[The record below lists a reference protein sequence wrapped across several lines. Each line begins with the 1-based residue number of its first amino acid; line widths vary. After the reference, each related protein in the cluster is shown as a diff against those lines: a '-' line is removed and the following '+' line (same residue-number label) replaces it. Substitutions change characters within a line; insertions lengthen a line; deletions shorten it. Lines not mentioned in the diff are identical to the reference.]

1 MNSYS
6 NNLESTKK
14 YKLHY
19 LLKRWKIM
27 SRKARNKVSLSAK
40 SLVLRFRREAVNVT
54 RKLLHLGL
62 GEEDTYPSCPS

>member
-6 NNLESTKK
+6 NNLESTKT

-19 LLKRWKIM
+19 LIKKRKIM
-27 SRKARNKVSLSAK
+27 SRKARNKVSLSGG
-40 SLVLRFRREAVNVT
+40 SPVLGFGREAVKVA

-62 GEEDTYPSCPS
+62 ARRALTPLP